1 MIGTEK
7 WNIPEYVVYV
17 RSTFIISA
25 IHISFFISESN
36 MLLQLFW
43 TSFRV
48 QMPSYRVFSCD
59 VTVAMLVFRINP
71 SGTEPYS
78 YANVFFCFDTEY
90 ILPNAENKS
99 TLYTRWKSNEV

>member
-7 WNIPEYVVYV
+7 WNIPEHVVYV

-43 TSFRV
+43 TPIRV
-48 QMPSYRVFSCD
+48 RMPSYRVFSCD
-59 VTVAMLVFRINP
+59 VTVAMLVFPINP
-71 SGTEPYS
+71 SGTELNS
-78 YANVFFCFDTEY
+78 YANCSFVLILNIF
-90 ILPNAENKS
+90 LPNAENKS
-99 TLYTRWKSNEV
+99 TVYTRWKSNEV